1 MVQMHRLF
9 RSMMLS
15 IMASAMIAMPA
26 FSIQSLPEID
36 TSPGRGFFI
45 ENVGQFPGAGRFVLP
60 GNQGYIW
67 AASDGM
73 WITRFAVEQP
83 PTDPGKLAG
92 EIEYTGGVHL
102 QLSFANSNPSAA
114 LIPFGRIDTHVSYL
128 KGADSS
134 QWHTDVPVWSGL
146 RYIDLYPAIDL
157 VVETDESGMLN
168 WSLEAKSGAQLEN
181 VQLVIEGASA
191 VSSTLESL
199 NISTPLGD
207 YVLPLPELLQSDVA
221 DIQNS
226 QLNTAVTELP
236 DHVFQIEKPF
246 ADSQQLLPL
255 GSSLNGAEDLI
266 FSTFL
271 GGTAADSVYGLDVNS
286 LQEVFTTGKTIST
299 DFPTTPGVFDPDVNN
314 EDAFVVRF
322 NKYGNGIIYATYIG
336 GYRSDEANGIA
347 LDGNTAYITGSTYS
361 DDFPLAG
368 PRYSESF
375 DAFVA
380 ALNGTGTNL
389 IYANLHGGEADDFGY
404 GIDVESG
411 MAHITGTTWSKD
423 IPGAAA
429 PAKMR
434 GYAAKFDASGNRL
447 YGIVFG
453 GRGQDAAYAIKVSG
467 GSAYITGES
476 DSFDLGPGG
485 SFIVEVDDTYVIKF
499 SSTGE
504 KVFARMIGGSLFDR
518 GNGIAVDSSGRAI
531 IVGTTESLNF
541 PVTADSNAGGYDG
554 FMAVLNAAGTAWDFV
569 SLIGGEGFDSVTAVS
584 LDSSGG
590 IQIVGRTSSE
600 NFPTTTDA
608 YQPALAGGEDA
619 FVARY
624 DLLGDDPGYRA
635 YSSLLG
641 GSGSDQAKS
650 IANDAWGY
658 TYLGGVTGSP
668 NFPVTFGSFDTN
680 LSGSQDGFVAKMA
693 VGPVPGIYLEAST
706 NGADADSPPGPHI
719 LYGSMVNWT
728 YWIAN
733 TGPLSL
739 TEVAVTD
746 NMGVTVTCPKNYL
759 NQGESM
765 TCTASG
771 TAIVGQYNNIGSVS
785 AHPPGG
791 LPPVTASDPS
801 HYFGAQPS
809 IQIIKK
815 TNGVNSDTPPGPNL
829 LVGATVEWTYEVANT
844 GNVSLTNV
852 VVTDSDATLTVT
864 CPTTTLAAFG
874 LPNSTMVC
882 ASTGTAVGGNYQNTA
897 TVTAKPPD
905 DLAPVT
911 DSDVDHYHGVGP
923 DVQIT
928 KDISL
933 DGGNTWL
940 NADALPEPTLLSGY
954 APKFKITVTNNGDV
968 PIANIQVTDSVHSLS
983 SCTFG
988 STLSVGVSKVCTIS
1002 PPWTA
1007 GSHLSTASVTADYT
1021 DSSNNT
1027 VQVSD
1032 ANSACYFGVQ
1042 VGVDVL
1048 KEISLDNQLTWQDA
1062 NVPPGA
1068 TLLNNGTAPK
1078 YRITV
1083 HNTSNVALNVN
1094 LSDSLYPLPGGC
1106 ASGILQLDD
1115 GTPNAGSDQRIC
1127 LVTGAWIAGP
1137 RSNTA
1142 TTSLTF
1148 TDGGGHTAN
1157 LSDTDKAHYFGANPN
1172 LTLTLEISLNNG
1184 ATWLDG
1190 NTTPEPTLLSGVN
1203 PQFRMTLHN
1212 SGNVQIENILITDPD
1227 LALSGCDAPLTL
1239 APAASKICSAI
1250 GTWAAGHQTVNV
1262 SSSALFVD
1270 STGAQWTSNLAKAAH
1285 YFGADPHLS
1294 VVKDVS
1300 VDGGSTWLPADTAPG
1315 PSLLSGQDQP
1325 RFRLTLTNTGN
1336 VSLLATMTDSEHS
1349 LPAECANGSLAPSA
1363 SRQCTNTDVWTAGGN
1378 QNTASGSA
1386 AFTDTAGT
1394 SRNVSDTDDA
1404 FYFGAQPLINLEKF
1418 VSGDNGVTWNDAD
1431 STPGP
1436 YFLQSSILKYKLV
1449 LDNIGNMPVTNPAW
1463 SDPGFNL
1470 AGCPLL
1476 PATFT
1481 PEAAA
1486 VECVILG
1493 SWSAGQ
1499 NSNLA
1504 SASAAYTDTGGHVVS
1519 PSDNDAAHYFGALPG
1534 VSIVKSTNGEDA
1546 NAAPGP
1552 NILVGDPV
1560 EWTYVI
1566 TNTGNVP
1573 ITGIAVTDDNGTPLN
1588 LSDDFAAV
1596 CGSTNLSAGGTQ
1608 TCTASG
1614 AAVIG
1619 AYVNNAS
1626 VTTQP
1631 KIGTTP
1637 IGPPLTDS
1645 DVSHYFGANI
1655 SYTLEKT
1662 TNNVILD
1669 NNSPGPF
1676 VEIGKNVTWR
1686 FKVTNTGNIPLTNVK
1701 VYDDN
1706 GTPVNTSDDRLVCT
1720 ITAIQP
1726 EGFNL
1731 PDSCKFTGAARAGQ
1745 YSNVGRAEVVM
1756 LDKEFTEYDF
1766 GHYYGY
1772 DPDQILDMTVK
1783 LNSIANG
1790 GPPGIFLP
1798 VNEDLHFLYTVY
1810 NSSPSEMTIVALTD
1824 DSGTPEDPSDDVT
1837 FCQNSTVPTWA
1848 TFVCPRPLTQALA
1861 GQHTHTGHVSTL
1873 ADFNPLTHDAS
1884 SSYFGVSGGITL
1896 DVHTNGQDPAAALDL
1911 LIQVGDP
1918 VVWEYFIENTS
1929 NILLSQIHL
1938 VDPTGTA
1945 IPCPAADLAIGAA
1958 MTCTVNGTAQP
1969 GAFQNDAHVS
1979 GGWPDDVQAS
1989 YSDTVSYYFGVQ
2001 AGLSLEFKLNG
2012 LPADVS
2018 PGGEWFIGDTVELTY
2033 EITNTGNFLLDNIS
2047 VSDSVSNAI
2056 TCPGQTLAAGTSM
2069 TCTAEEQVAP
2079 GIQERIATVN
2089 GTVNDNPL
2097 SATAPIYYT
2106 GVPKTYEMF
2115 LPLIL
2120 R

>member
-1 MVQMHRLF
+1 MRCLRLG
-9 RSMMLS
+9 L
-15 IMASAMIAMPA
+15 ILGAVIICIAASGFIPVDPQLGAEE
-26 FSIQSLPEID
+26 SSLP
-36 TSPGRGFFI
+36 TGHGYFI
-45 ENVGQFPGAGRFVLP
+45 QNVGQFGGGEFLLRTELADFWISAGDLRISQFQKTFHEDSEPRFIQENFILEFS
-60 GNQGYIW
+60 G
-67 AASDGM
+67 SS
-73 WITRFAVEQP
+73 
-83 PTDPGKLAG
+83 G
-92 EIEYTGGVHL
+92 EAIIE
-102 QLSFANSNPSAA
+102 
-114 LIPFGRIDTHVSYL
+114 PFGRLDTNLTYMIGSDP
-128 KGADSS
+128 AD
-134 QWHTDVPVWSGL
+134 WRVDVPIWSGL
-146 RYIDLYPAIDL
+146 RVRGLYPNIDL
-157 VVETDESGMLN
+157 VIYGASNEGQLDWALEPQLGADISTVNLLAIDTPSVIAADGKMQLSGELGALTLN
-168 WSLEAKSGAQLEN
+168 LPGARGSEVSDASSIDNGLEN
-181 VQLVIEGASA
+181 INATIDSA
-191 VSSTLESL
+191 NTLQWARTINFMSYLGGSGVDKAYSL
-199 NISTPLGD
+199 SAENGFA
-207 YVLPLPELLQSDVA
+207 YVTGYSQSVDFP
-221 DIQNS
+221 
-226 QLNTAVTELP
+226 VTGGVVDTTVVGSDAFIAKVNP
-236 DHVFQIEKPF
+236 DGGGLAYV
-246 ADSQQLLPL
+246 
-255 GSSLNGAEDLI
+255 
-266 FSTFL
+266 TFL
-271 GGTAADSVYGLDVNS
+271 
-286 LQEVFTTGKTIST
+286 
-299 DFPTTPGVFDPDVNN
+299 
-314 EDAFVVRF
+314 
-322 NKYGNGIIYATYIG
+322 
-336 GYRSDEANGIA
+336 
-347 LDGNTAYITGSTYS
+347 
-361 DDFPLAG
+361 
-368 PRYSESF
+368 
-375 DAFVA
+375 
-380 ALNGTGTNL
+380 
-389 IYANLHGGEADDFGY
+389 GGEADDIGND
-404 GIDVESG
+404 IDVENGYAFVTGKTNSTTFPG
-411 MAHITGTTWSKD
+411 LAPWENRDYEVFVVSLNGAGNGIRYARRFGGTTSVEPDEAFGIAVEAGNAYVAGLTHSTDLNGIPTLAKGD
-423 IPGAAA
+423 IFAL
-429 PAKMR
+429 KLNQ
-434 GYAAKFDASGNRL
+434 SGDTQYNS
-447 YGIVFG
+447 IFG
-453 GRGQDAAYAIKVSG
+453 GGSLDVAYDIAVSG
-467 GSAYITGES
+467 GAAYLTGES
-476 DSFDLGPGG
+476 DSKVFMG
-485 SFIVEVDDTYVIKF
+485 SFPAGYESYVMKLN
-499 SSTGE
+499 
-504 KVFARMIGGSLFDR
+504 AGGTLDWKTVLNGSGTDR
-518 GNGIAVDSSGRAI
+518 GNGIA
-531 IVGTTESLNF
+531 
-541 PVTADSNAGGYDG
+541 
-554 FMAVLNAAGTAWDFV
+554 
-569 SLIGGEGFDSVTAVS
+569 

-590 IQIVGRTSSE
+590 IYVAGATDSE
-600 NFPTTTDA
+600 NFLSSLPASLPYSGNDDGYIVRLTTTGVPEFRTFIGGAAHDRAFGLAIDSLGGVQVTGETASSDFPVTTDA
-608 YQPALAGGEDA
+608 FQTSNGGSIDA
-619 FVARY
+619 FVARILP
-624 DLLGDDPGYRA
+624 D
-635 YSSLLG
+635 SSPILDF
-641 GSGSDQAKS
+641 S
-650 IANDAWGY
+650 
-658 TYLGGVTGSP
+658 TYLGGLESDAGRGLALDLNGTTLICGETNSGNLPLAGVP
-668 NFPVTFGSFDTN
+668 FDTTY
-680 LSGSQDGFVAKMA
+680 GGAGDGYVGKL
-693 VGPVPGIYLEAST
+693 VIGPVPGVVIKKYT

-739 TEVAVTD
+739 TEVVVTD
-746 NMGVTVTCPKNYL
+746 NMSVAVTCPKNYL

-1032 ANSACYFGVQ
+1032 ANSARYFGVQ

-1068 TLLNNGTAPK
+1068 TLLNNGPAPK

-1142 TTSLTF
+1142 TASLTF

-1157 LSDTDKAHYFGANPN
+1157 LSDTDKAHYFGVNPN

-2097 SATAPIYYT
+2097 SATDPIYYT
-2106 GVPKTYEMF
+2106 GVPKTYEVF